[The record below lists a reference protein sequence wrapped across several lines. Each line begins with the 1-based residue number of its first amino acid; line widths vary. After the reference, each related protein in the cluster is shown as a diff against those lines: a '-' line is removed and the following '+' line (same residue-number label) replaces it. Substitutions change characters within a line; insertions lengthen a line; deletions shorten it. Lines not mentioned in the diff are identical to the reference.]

1 MLLPLLGDWDFF
13 KLAVSDDDGI
23 IIAGGNAGTEFFA
36 VSGFKI
42 LFGRDKDVRGG
53 IEPQK
58 FRRPLFRQVVRHDEH
73 GFLTKP
79 QPLGFHD
86 GGDHFKGLT
95 RADLMRQ
102 QRIAAIKNVCNRV
115 FLVFAQR
122 DLRAHAGKADM
133 AAVILA
139 RADRIEAFVV
149 LLHQRLPPIRVT
161 PDPLLKGVLDGL
173 LLLLR
178 KRRFLGI
185 ENAPLRAVCIINRV
199 IDAHIAQIQRVL
211 QNPIGVSALCAVGHI
226 GVDILFGWGGFA
238 ADVPFSGAGRIVHLN
253 RVLSVVRRMKSLL
266 HKLLDVPFVD
276 PRCAEAH
283 FNLRRIQIFR
293 LCLPQRLYVGSVAGC
308 VYGGCFRLPQLLADV
323 AGKVFVRRLPVAAS
337 RVEENNTVQLVD
349 QFVLTFAGEL
359 CHIVHIHTG
368 FFRDGQRQRF

>member
-1 MLLPLLGDWDFF
+1 MLLPLFRDRDFLE
-13 KLAVSDDDGI
+13 LAVSDDNGI

-42 LFGRDKDVRGG
+42 LFGRDEDVRGG

-58 FRRPLFRQVVRHDEH
+58 FRCPLFRQVVRHDEH
-73 GFLTKP
+73 GFLAKP

-86 GGDHFKGLT
+86 GGDHFKGLA

-122 DLRAHAGKADM
+122 DFRAHAGKADV

-149 LLHQRLPPIRVT
+149 LLHQRLPPIRVA
-161 PDPLLKGVLDGL
+161 PNPFLKGVLDGL
-173 LLLLR
+173 LLLLCQ
-178 KRRFLGI
+178 RRFLGI
-185 ENAPLRAVCIINRV
+185 ENAPLCAVCIINRV

-238 ADVPFSGAGRIVHLN
+238 ADVPFGGAGRIVYLN
-253 RVLSVVRRMKSLL
+253 QMPPVIRWIERFVQELL
-266 HKLLDVPFVD
+266 NVILVD
-276 PRCAEAH
+276 PRCTEAH
-283 FNLRRIQIFR
+283 FDL
-293 LCLPQRLYVGSVAGC
+293 
-308 VYGGCFRLPQLLADV
+308 
-323 AGKVFVRRLPVAAS
+323 
-337 RVEENNTVQLVD
+337 
-349 QFVLTFAGEL
+349 
-359 CHIVHIHTG
+359 
-368 FFRDGQRQRF
+368 